1 MDSINNSPAVSSYG
15 IKAQIF
21 FLCRAAPGRVHL
33 KLERKMEAAPT
44 LAALLRN
51 INQVPLVK
59 APRPLLRSSTDS
71 LSKALAQGPSPVR
84 TARHAPDFDGLVN
97 LDLLVIHSLEH
108 NNSQAL

>member
-59 APRPLLRSSTDS
+59 APPALSLLRSSTDS
-71 LSKALAQGPSPVR
+71 LSKA
-84 TARHAPDFDGLVN
+84 
-97 LDLLVIHSLEH
+97 
-108 NNSQAL
+108 QA